1 MKEVPNVDESIP
13 VLPMVNLVTP
23 LAEAVNRS
31 PELILLTMSEALL
44 PIPPD
49 IDRGAGVVAEPT
61 NTEESASDVS
71 IKLPVPLGASVK
83 LSFDSVP
90 IVAALPAP
98 RFRVVA
104 DIPRVAAD
112 VIVARFPAVIVVR
125 PEAARVV
132 SDASSVSMLS
142 PELRVRV
149 DPVD

>member
-1 MKEVPNVDESIP
+1 MKAVPNVDDSIP
-13 VLPMVNLVTP
+13 VLPMVNCVTP
-23 LAEAVNRS
+23 DAEAVNRS

-61 NTEESASDVS
+61 NTEESASDDS
-71 IKLPVPLGASVK
+71 IKLPVPLGDSVK
-83 LSFDSVP
+83 LSSDSVP

-104 DIPRVAAD
+104 DIPRVEAD
-112 VIVARFPAVIVVR
+112 VIVARFAAVIVVR

-132 SDASSVSMLS
+132 SEAAIVNVSSPESSV
-142 PELRVRV
+142 RVA
-149 DPVD
+149 P